1 VTRRRRNGFA
11 LLVVLWVMVSAAA
24 LTTIGGLIGRD
35 AFHAG
40 RNRVNSERALWRA
53 EDCLAR
59 ARAAIDALLVSTVN
73 VPGLGSRVWR
83 ALDTAIASN
92 PRVQA
97 PQCAARLD
105 AAGSRVDINGPDEPI
120 ARALGL
126 VVGQSRAGAL
136 VDALLD
142 WRDTDT
148 TTRPLGAEAPWYAA
162 QSRYLPRNDSL
173 ADLRE
178 LARVH
183 GFEQLSALDVI
194 LGVEPGRISINTA
207 PPAVL
212 LAVPGFTG
220 ETVAK
225 ILEWRLKGWQV
236 TDLLAL
242 ESSLSRMSADSLL
255 ARFPDIA
262 RTTTLEPDA
271 WILTSVGA
279 AGFPPDT
286 VRVELRLVRTDRRAV
301 IVRRRSWM

>member
-1 VTRRRRNGFA
+1 LTPRRRRGFA

-24 LTTIGGLIGRD
+24 LTTIGALIGRD

-40 RNRVNSERALWRA
+40 RNRVNAERALWRA

-59 ARAAIDALLVSTVN
+59 ARAAIDELLVSSVN

-83 ALDTAIASN
+83 ALDTAVASN
-92 PRVQA
+92 PIVQA

-105 AAGSRVDINGPDEPI
+105 AAGNRVDINGPDEPI
-120 ARALGL
+120 TRALTLVAGHARAT
-126 VVGQSRAGAL
+126 AL
-136 VDALLD
+136 ADALLD
-142 WRDTDT
+142 WRDTNT
-148 TTRPLGAEAPWYAA
+148 IARPLGAEAPWYLA
-162 QSRYLPRNDSL
+162 QRRYAPRDDSL

-178 LARVH
+178 LSRVR
-183 GFEQLSALDVI
+183 GFEQLSALDLI

-212 LAVPGFTG
+212 LAIPGFMP

-225 ILEWRLKGWQV
+225 IMEWRLKGWQV

-242 ESSLSRMSADSLL
+242 QSSLTRAPADSLL
-255 ARFPDIA
+255 ARYPDIA

-271 WILTSVGA
+271 WILTSIGT
-279 AGFPPDT
+279 AGFPVDT
-286 VRVELRLVRTDRRAV
+286 ARVELRLVRTDRRAV

>member
-1 VTRRRRNGFA
+1 MRRRCRRGFA

-24 LTTIGGLIGRD
+24 LATIGAMIGRD
-35 AFHAG
+35 AIHAG
-40 RNRVNSERALWRA
+40 RNRVNGERALWRA
-53 EDCLAR
+53 EECLAR
-59 ARAAIDALLVSTVN
+59 ARAAIDALLVSTAN

-92 PRVQA
+92 PRLLA

-105 AAGSRVDINGPDEPI
+105 AAGNRVDLNGPDEPI
-120 ARALGL
+120 ARVLTL
-126 VVGQSRAGAL
+126 VAGNARAGAL
-136 VDALLD
+136 LDALLD

-148 TTRPLGAEAPWYAA
+148 TARPRGAEAPWYSGHA
-162 QSRYLPRNDSL
+162 RHLPRNDSL

-178 LARVH
+178 LTRVH
-183 GFEQLSALDVI
+183 GFEQFEGLAAI

-212 LAVPGFTG
+212 LAVPGFTV

-242 ESSLSRMSADSLL
+242 QSALPRMAADSLL

-262 RTTTLEPDA
+262 RTTTLEPEA
-271 WILTSVGA
+271 WILTSIGI
-279 AGFPPDT
+279 AGFPAET
-286 VRVELRLVRTDRRAV
+286 ARVELRLVRTDRRAA